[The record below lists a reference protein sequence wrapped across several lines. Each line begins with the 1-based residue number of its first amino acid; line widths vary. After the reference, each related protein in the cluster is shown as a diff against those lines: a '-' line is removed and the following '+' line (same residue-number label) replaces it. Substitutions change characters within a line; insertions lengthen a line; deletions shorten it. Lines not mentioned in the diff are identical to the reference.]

1 VPTFCFLFALGFEEN
16 IFMEEAEAEH
26 EAFTFI
32 RFSHFTV

>member
-16 IFMEEAEAEH
+16 IFMEEAED

-32 RFSHFTV
+32 LVSRFTV